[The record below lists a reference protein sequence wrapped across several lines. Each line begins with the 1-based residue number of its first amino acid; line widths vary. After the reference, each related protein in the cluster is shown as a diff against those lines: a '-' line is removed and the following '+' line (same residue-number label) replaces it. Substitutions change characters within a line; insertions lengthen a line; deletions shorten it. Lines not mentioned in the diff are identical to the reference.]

1 MMEIKMKL
9 RRELKEN
16 IEGYLFISPAL
27 LGVLIFSLG
36 PMVASLILSFMQYD
50 IVTPPRLIGFSNFRN
65 LFIDPLFSKALFN
78 TLYYVGGVVPLRLI
92 VALLAAILLNQKV
105 RGVTFFRTAYY
116 IPSVSAGVAISIVW
130 TYVFDPQYGLMN
142 SVLGYLGIPGPPWI
156 QSTTWAMPALILM
169 GTWSIGQPMV
179 IFLAG
184 LQGIPTHLYEA
195 VSIDGGNWWHKF
207 RYVTLP
213 MLTPVIFFNMVM
225 QIIGTFQIF
234 TSVYIMTNG
243 GPMNSTLVYVFYL
256 YQQAFQWLRMGY
268 GSALAWILFLIIFIL
283 TLMQFRISS
292 LWVYH
297 E

>member
-1 MMEIKMKL
+1 MRI
-9 RRELKEN
+9 RREIKEN

-27 LGVLIFSLG
+27 LGVIIFSLG
-36 PMVASLILSFMQYD
+36 PMIASLIFSFMQYD
-50 IVTPPRLIGFSNFRN
+50 IVTPPRFIGISNFRN
-65 LFIDPLFSKALFN
+65 LLKDQLFFKSLFN
-78 TLYYVGGVVPLRLI
+78 TMYYVCGVVPLRLS
-92 VALLAAILLNQKV
+92 VALLAAVLLNQKIK
-105 RGVTFFRTAYY
+105 GVTFFRTAYY
-116 IPSVSAGVAISIVW
+116 LPSISAGVAISIVW
-130 TYVFDPQYGLMN
+130 TYILDPQYGLIN
-142 SVLGYLGIPGPPWI
+142 SVLKYIGISGPPWL
-156 QSTTWAMPALILM
+156 QSTSWAMPGLILM

-184 LQGIPTHLYEA
+184 LQGIPSHLYEA

-225 QIIGTFQIF
+225 QIIGTFQVF
-234 TSVYIMTNG
+234 TSVYVMTNG

-256 YQQAFQWLRMGY
+256 YQQAFQWLKMGY
-268 GSALAWILFLIIFIL
+268 GSALAWILFLIIL
-283 TLMQFRISS
+283 TLTLLQFKISS

>member
-1 MMEIKMKL
+1 M
-9 RRELKEN
+9 LKEN

-27 LGVLIFSLG
+27 LGVIIFSLG
-36 PMVASLILSFMQYD
+36 PMIASLILSFMQYD
-50 IVTPPRLIGFSNFRN
+50 IVNPPRFIGTSNFKV
-65 LFIDPLFSKALFN
+65 LLADPLFSKALFN
-78 TLYYVGGVVPLRLI
+78 TMYYVGGVVPLRLV
-92 VALLAAILLNQKV
+92 VALLAAILLNQKIK
-105 RGVTFFRTAYY
+105 GVTFYRTAYY
-116 IPSVSAGVAISIVW
+116 LPSVSAGVAISIVW
-130 TYVFDPQYGLMN
+130 TYVLDPQYGLIN
-142 SVLGYLGIPGPPWI
+142 SVLRYLGIEGPPWL
-156 QSTTWAMPALILM
+156 QSTTWAMPGLILM

-225 QIIGTFQIF
+225 QIIGTFQVF
-234 TSVYIMTNG
+234 TSVYVMTNG

-256 YQQAFQWLRMGY
+256 YQQAFQWLKMGY
-268 GSALAWILFLIIFIL
+268 GSALAWVLFLIIFTL
-283 TLMQFRISS
+283 TVLQFRISS

>member
-1 MMEIKMKL
+1 MRLK
-9 RRELKEN
+9 RELKEN

-27 LGVLIFSLG
+27 LGVIIFSLG
-36 PMVASLILSFMQYD
+36 PMIASLILSFMQYD
-50 IVTPPRLIGFSNFRN
+50 IVTPPRFIGIANFKT
-65 LFIDPLFSKALFN
+65 LLKDPLFSKALFN
-78 TLYYVGGVVPLRLI
+78 TMYYVGGVVPLRLI
-92 VALLAAILLNQKV
+92 VALLAAILLNQKI
-105 RGVTFFRTAYY
+105 RGVTFYRTAYY
-116 IPSVSAGVAISIVW
+116 LPSVSAGVAISIVW
-130 TYVFDPQYGLMN
+130 TYVLDPQYGLIN
-142 SVLGYLGIPGPPWI
+142 SVLGYLKIPGPPWL
-156 QSTTWAMPALILM
+156 QSTTWAMPGLILM

-207 RYVTLP
+207 RYITLP

-225 QIIGTFQIF
+225 QIIGTFQVF

-256 YQQAFQWLRMGY
+256 YQQAFQWLKMGY
-268 GSALAWILFLIIFIL
+268 GSALAWILFLIIFTL
-283 TLMQFRISS
+283 TVLQFRISS

>member
-1 MMEIKMKL
+1 MKSK
-9 RRELKEN
+9 RELKEN
-16 IEGYLFISPAL
+16 IEGYLFVSPAL

-36 PMVASLILSFMQYD
+36 PMVASFILSFMQYD
-50 IVTPPRLIGFSNFRN
+50 IVTSPRFIGFSNFRN
-65 LFIDPLFSKALFN
+65 LFADPLFSKALFN
-78 TLYYVGGVVPLRLI
+78 TFYYVGGAVPLRLI

-142 SVLGYLGIPGPPWI
+142 SVLQHLGIPGTPWL

-169 GTWSIGQPMV
+169 AAWSIGQPMV

-195 VSIDGGNWWHKF
+195 VSIDGGNWCHKF

-213 MLTPVIFFNMVM
+213 MLTPVIFFNMIM
-225 QIIGTFQIF
+225 QIIGTFQVF

-243 GPMNSTLVYVFYL
+243 GPMNSTLVYVYYL

-268 GSALAWILFLIIFIL
+268 GSALAWILFLIIFTL
-283 TLMQFRISS
+283 TLAQFKISS

>member
-1 MMEIKMKL
+1 MVIKMKL
-9 RRELKEN
+9 NRTLKEN

-27 LGVLIFSLG
+27 LGVIIFSLG
-36 PMVASLILSFMQYD
+36 PMIASLILSFMQYD
-50 IVTPPRLIGFSNFRN
+50 IVNPPRFIGTSNFKA
-65 LFIDPLFSKALFN
+65 LLTDPLFSKALFN
-78 TLYYVGGVVPLRLI
+78 TMYYVGGVVPLRLI
-92 VALLAAILLNQKV
+92 VALLAAILLNQKIK
-105 RGVTFFRTAYY
+105 GVTFYRTAYY
-116 IPSVSAGVAISIVW
+116 LPSVSAGVAISIVW
-130 TYVFDPQYGLMN
+130 TYVLDPQYGLIN
-142 SVLGYLGIPGPPWI
+142 SVLRYFGIEGPPWL
-156 QSTTWAMPALILM
+156 QSTTWAMPGLILM

-225 QIIGTFQIF
+225 QTIGTFQVF
-234 TSVYIMTNG
+234 TSVYVMTNG

-256 YQQAFQWLRMGY
+256 YQQAFQWLKMGY
-268 GSALAWILFLIIFIL
+268 GSALAWVLFLIIFTL
-283 TLMQFRISS
+283 TVLQFRISS